1 MCGIAG
7 FLDRASEMNAE
18 ALQAVNRCMTD
29 AIAHRGPDDE
39 GIWVDSAAG
48 IALGHR
54 RLSILDLSP
63 EGHQPMHSA
72 SGAFVI
78 VFNGEIYNFREIREE
93 LESHG
98 HRFRGHSDTEI
109 MLAAFE
115 EWGVRRAVDK
125 FNGMFSFAV
134 WDRRERTLYL
144 LRDRLGKKPLYYG
157 WAGKVLLFA
166 SELKALHAHPA
177 FEGEI
182 NRDALA
188 LYVRYGYIPAPYS
201 IYHGIYKLPA
211 GGILAIR
218 AGDAGSNAEPEQYW
232 SALDAA
238 RRSLA
243 NPALSGEE
251 EALSE
256 LEALL
261 RDAVGIR
268 MVSDVPLGAFLSGGI
283 DSSVVVGLM
292 QSLSSNPVKT
302 FSIGFHEERHDEARH
317 ARAVAEY
324 LGTDHTELYVTPS
337 EAQDVIPRLPEMF
350 DEPFADAS
358 QIPTFLVSQLARRS
372 VTVALSGDGGD
383 ELFAG
388 YRTYQDGATYFARNR
403 RWPAPLRRMAAAC
416 MTGLPDPVLRAVLGR
431 AGVAGGDVRLQRM
444 ASILGQDATG
454 HAYRAMVS
462 VWEFPEQVARSASEP
477 ATPFTDPRYTDA
489 VRTEIPAMMLL
500 DAATYLPDDILVK
513 VDRASMAVSLE
524 ARCPLL
530 DYRLF
535 ELAWRLPMALKR
547 RNGSGK
553 WILKEMAY
561 RLVPRKLL
569 DRPKAGF
576 GVPIQDWIRGPLRE
590 WADDL
595 LNPEVLK
602 REGWLNPE
610 PVRSAW
616 DIHLNGGMDM
626 SMRLWIVLM
635 FQAWLRN
642 ERSLRS
648 DRKSVLPA
656 RVT

>member
-18 ALQAVNRCMTD
+18 ALQTVNRCMTD

-39 GIWVDSAAG
+39 GIWVDPAAG

-63 EGHQPMHSA
+63 EGHQPMHSV

-78 VFNGEIYNFREIREE
+78 VFNGEIYNFREIRGE

-134 WDRRERTLYL
+134 WDRHNRTLYFC
-144 LRDRLGKKPLYYG
+144 RDRLGKKPLYYG

-166 SELKALHAHPA
+166 SEPKALHAHPA

-182 NRDALA
+182 DRNALA
-188 LYVRYGYIPAPYS
+188 LYMRHGYIPAPYS
-201 IYHGIYKLPA
+201 IYKGIYKLPA

-218 AGDAGSNAEPEQYW
+218 STDVGSNAEPEQYW

-243 NPALSGEE
+243 HPALSGEE
-251 EALSE
+251 EALRE
-256 LEALL
+256 LEVLL

-283 DSSVVVGLM
+283 DSSIVVALM
-292 QSLSSNPVKT
+292 QSISSNPVKT
-302 FSIGFHEERHDEARH
+302 FSIGFHEETHDEAQH
-317 ARAVAEY
+317 ARAVAKH

-337 EAQDVIPRLPEMF
+337 QARDVIPSLPVMY
-350 DEPFADAS
+350 DEPFADSS
-358 QIPTFLVSQLARRS
+358 QIPTFLVSQLARRF

-383 ELFAG
+383 ELFGG
-388 YRTYQDGATYFARNR
+388 YSTYHQCAKYFARNR
-403 RWPAPLRRMAAAC
+403 RWPAPLRRAAAAC
-416 MTGLPDPVLRAVLGR
+416 MTGMPDNLLRAVFAS
-431 AGVAGGDVRLQRM
+431 AGVKGGKLRLQRM
-444 ASILGQDATG
+444 ASILGHESTG
-454 HAYRAMVS
+454 LAYRAMMS
-462 VWEFPEQVARSASEP
+462 IWEFPEQLARGASEP
-477 ATPFTDPRYTDA
+477 ATTFVDPRYIDTVDGE
-489 VRTEIPAMMLL
+489 VPAMMLL

-530 DYRLF
+530 DYRVF
-535 ELAWRLPMALKR
+535 EFAWRLPMVLKR

-553 WILKEMAY
+553 WILKQLAY
-561 RLVPRKLL
+561 RLVPRELL

-576 GVPIQDWIRGPLRE
+576 AVPIQDWLRGPLRD
-590 WADDL
+590 WAGDL
-595 LNPEVLK
+595 LDPRML
-602 REGWLNPE
+602 RQDGWLNPE
-610 PVRSAW
+610 PVQAAW
-616 DIHLNGGMDM
+616 NQHASGAGDM
-626 SMRLWIVLM
+626 SARLWTVLM
-635 FQAWLRN
+635 FQAWLRS
-642 ERSLRS
+642 ER
-648 DRKSVLPA
+648 KPALPA
-656 RVT
+656 RMT